1 LWGPSAQH
9 RYLGSRRWGTKM
21 SGKRIVLTSDAT
33 MMSNYNGGVMLGFA
47 AILPAS
53 MISER
58 IFKWLFCPP
67 VEAGADGSALLAPC
81 GMRKVEAALL
91 EAGFSRDEVIVAHP
105 DRLGE
110 AIGPDTE
117 IVGIGHDD
125 PMGKIA
131 IREIEEMIRRGAPY
145 NRTKFLELLG
155 HPLIREH
162 RPKVVIGGNGSWEL
176 RGEDAG
182 VDHIY
187 LGEGERTFPAICKRI
202 IGGEDVPQ
210 EVEGEAVPGDEI
222 PVNRGA
228 TVGGIVEIG
237 RGCWR
242 GCSFCSPTM
251 RRPRNRPVSR
261 ILEDAR
267 VNLSAGQ
274 RDLILHSE
282 DAFMYGSTGMVPER
296 EILTDLFQRVKG
308 LGPRTVDVSH
318 MSLASVYHSQ
328 DLLAEISEVVGV
340 GSDQR
345 YMSAWIGIETGSP
358 RLLAKH
364 MKNKT
369 KPAPLEAWPEMVRD
383 CYGLFRDQSWLPV
396 ASLVLGLPGET
407 ATDVVATTELVE
419 SLKESVGL
427 MLPLFFTPIGETRL
441 GRARGFGRERAT
453 PEHWELVGTCLEYN
467 LRHLKALHRYYS
479 ERMTA
484 GPVQHLALRGTNILA
499 DYALKKYLRRMKRG
513 EPPN

>member
-1 LWGPSAQH
+1 
-9 RYLGSRRWGTKM
+9 M

>member
-1 LWGPSAQH
+1 
-9 RYLGSRRWGTKM
+9 M

-53 MISER
+53 MIHER

-67 VEAGADGSALLAPC
+67 VEAGPDGSAFLAPC

-91 EAGFSRDEVIVAHP
+91 EAGFPSDEVMVAHP
-105 DRLGE
+105 DHLDK

-131 IREIEEMIRRGAPY
+131 VREIENVINRGAPY
-145 NRTKFLELLG
+145 NRTKFLELVR

-176 RGEDAG
+176 RGEDVG

-187 LGEGERTFPAICKRI
+187 LGEAEKTFPSICKRI
-202 IGGEDVPQ
+202 IAGEDVPK
-210 EVEGEAVPGDEI
+210 EIEGEVVPGSEI

-251 RRPRNRPVSR
+251 RTPRHRPVSR
-261 ILEDAR
+261 ILEDAS
-267 VNLSAGQ
+267 VNLRAGQ
-274 RDLILHSE
+274 KDLILHSE
-282 DAFMYGSTGMVPER
+282 DAFMYGSAGMVPER
-296 EILTDLFQRVKG
+296 EKPIDLIRRVKD
-308 LGPRTVDVSH
+308 LGPRTVDLSH
-318 MSLASVYHSQ
+318 LSIASVYHNQ
-328 DLLAEISEVVGV
+328 FLLEEISEIVGV
-340 GSDQR
+340 GTDQR

-358 RLLAKH
+358 GLLARH
-364 MKNKT
+364 MKNKA
-369 KPAPLEAWPEMVRD
+369 KPAPLEAWPEMVRE
-383 CYGLFRDQSWLPV
+383 CYVLFRERSWLPV

-407 ATDVVATTELVE
+407 ASDVVATTELVE

-427 MLPLFFTPIGETRL
+427 MLPLFFTPIGETCL
-441 GRARGFGRERAT
+441 GKARGFGREEAS

-467 LRHLKALHRYYS
+467 LRHLKALHGYYS

-484 GPVQHLALRGTNILA
+484 GPGRHLALRSMNILA
-499 DYALKKYLRRMKRG
+499 DYALKKYLGRMKRG

>member
-1 LWGPSAQH
+1 
-9 RYLGSRRWGTKM
+9 M

-67 VEAGADGSALLAPC
+67 VEAGPDGSALLAPC
-81 GMRKVEAALL
+81 GTRKIEAALL
-91 EAGFSRDEVIVAHP
+91 ESGFSRDEVIVAHP
-105 DRLGE
+105 DHLDK
-110 AIGPDTE
+110 AIGTETE

-131 IREIEEMIRRGAPY
+131 IREIEEMIGRGAPY
-145 NRTKFLELLG
+145 NRTKFLELVD
-155 HPLIREH
+155 HPLIKEH

-176 RGEDAG
+176 KGEDVG
-182 VDHIY
+182 VDLIY
-187 LGEGERTFPAICKRI
+187 LGEGERTFPQVCRKIVA
-202 IGGEDVPQ
+202 GEDVGG
-210 EVEGEAVPGDEI
+210 EVEGEAVPGDDI

-251 RRPRNRPVSR
+251 RKPRHRPVSN
-261 ILEDAR
+261 ILKDAE
-267 VNLSAGQ
+267 VNIKAGQ
-274 RDLILHSE
+274 TDLILHSE
-282 DAFMYGSTGMVPER
+282 DAFMYGSNGIEPAKEK
-296 EILTDLFQRVKG
+296 ILDLFRQVKD
-308 LGPRTVDVSH
+308 LGPRTIDVSH

-328 DLLAEISEVVGV
+328 DLLAEISEIVGV
-340 GSDQR
+340 GTDQK

-358 RLLAKH
+358 RLLEKH

-369 KPAPLEAWPEMVRD
+369 SPAPRETWPEMVRE
-383 CYGLFRDQSWLPV
+383 CYGLFKDQSWLPV

-407 ATDVVATTELVE
+407 EEDVALTTDLVE
-419 SLKESVGL
+419 SLKGSIGL

-441 GRARGFGRERAT
+441 GNARGFGKDQAR

-484 GPVQHLALRGTNILA
+484 GLCQHLALHGINLLS

>member
-1 LWGPSAQH
+1 
-9 RYLGSRRWGTKM
+9 M

-58 IFKWLFCPP
+58 IFRWLFCPP
-67 VEAGADGSALLAPC
+67 VEAGPDGSALLAPC

-91 EAGFSRDEVIVAHP
+91 EAGFSRDEVMVAHP
-105 DRLGE
+105 DRLDK

-131 IREIEEMIRRGAPY
+131 IREIEEMINRGAPY

-155 HPLIREH
+155 HPLIKEH

-176 RGEDAG
+176 KGEDDR

-187 LGEGERTFPAICKRI
+187 LGEGERTFPSICRKI
-202 IGGEDVPQ
+202 IAGEEVPK
-210 EVEGEAVPGDEI
+210 EVEGEAVPGGEI
-222 PVNRGA
+222 PINRGA

-251 RRPRNRPVSR
+251 RRPRHRPVSK
-261 ILEDAR
+261 ILEDAL
-267 VNLSAGQ
+267 VNLEAGQ
-274 RDLILHSE
+274 GDLILHSE
-282 DAFMYGSTGMVPER
+282 DAFMYGSVGTDPDGDR
-296 EILTDLFQRVKG
+296 LLDLFRQVKG
-308 LGPRTVDVSH
+308 IGPRTVDVSH
-318 MSLASVYHSQ
+318 VSLASVYHSQ
-328 DLLAEISEVVGV
+328 DLLAEISEIVGV
-340 GSDQR
+340 GTDQR
-345 YMSAWIGIETGSP
+345 YMSAWIGIETASP
-358 RLLAKH
+358 DLLAKH
-364 MKNKT
+364 MKNKAS
-369 KPAPLEAWPEMVRD
+369 PAPLEKWPEMVRE
-383 CYGLFRDQSWLPV
+383 CYGLFSDMSWLPV

-407 ATDVVATTELVE
+407 EEDVVLTTELVE
-419 SLKESVGL
+419 SLKGHIGL
-427 MLPLFFTPIGETRL
+427 ILPLFFTPIGETRL
-441 GRARGFGRERAT
+441 GNARGFGRDRAR

-467 LRHLKALHRYYS
+467 LRHLKALHSYYS

-484 GPVQHLALRGTNILA
+484 GLGQHLALRGVNLLA
-499 DYALKKYLRRMKRG
+499 DITLKKYLARMKRG

>member
-1 LWGPSAQH
+1 
-9 RYLGSRRWGTKM
+9 M

-91 EAGFSRDEVIVAHP
+91 EAGFSPDEVIVAHP
-105 DRLGE
+105 DHLDE

-131 IREIEEMIRRGAPY
+131 VREIEEMINRGAPY

-187 LGEGERTFPAICKRI
+187 LGEGERTFPSICKRI
-202 IGGEDVPQ
+202 IGGEDVPR

-251 RRPRNRPVSR
+251 RRTRSRPVSR

-282 DAFMYGSTGMVPER
+282 DAFMYGSVGMVPEK
-296 EILTDLFQRVKG
+296 EILLDLFRRVKG

-328 DLLAEISEVVGV
+328 DLLAEVSEVVGV

-369 KPAPLEAWPEMVRD
+369 KPAPLEAWPEMVRE
-383 CYGLFRDQSWLPV
+383 CYGLFRDRSWLPV

-441 GRARGFGRERAT
+441 GKARGFGREEAT
-453 PEHWELVGTCLEYN
+453 PEHWELVGSCLEYN
-467 LRHLKALHRYYS
+467 LRHLKALHSYYS

-499 DYALKKYLRRMKRG
+499 DFALKKYLGRMKRG

>member
-1 LWGPSAQH
+1 MIQQ
-9 RYLGSRRWGTKM
+9 M

-53 MISER
+53 MIQER

-67 VEAGADGSALLAPC
+67 VEAGPDGSAILAPC

-91 EAGFSRDEVIVAHP
+91 ESGFSREEVMVAHP
-105 DRLGE
+105 DHLDE
-110 AIGPDTE
+110 AIGSDTE
-117 IVGIGHDD
+117 IVGITHDD

-131 IREIEEMIRRGAPY
+131 VREIEEMIGRGAPY
-145 NRTKFLELLG
+145 NRTKFLELLS
-155 HPLIREH
+155 HPLIKEY

-176 RGEDAG
+176 RGEDVG
-182 VDHIY
+182 VDLIY
-187 LGEGERTFPAICKRI
+187 LGEGERTFPRVCKKMMV
-202 IGGEDVPQ
+202 GEDVGG
-210 EVEGEAVPGDEI
+210 EIEGETVPGDEI

-251 RRPRNRPVSR
+251 RTPRHRPVSN
-261 ILEDAR
+261 ILKDAE
-267 VNLSAGQ
+267 VNIKAGQ
-274 RDLILHSE
+274 TDLILHSE
-282 DAFMYGSTGMVPER
+282 DAFMYGSNGTEPAR
-296 EILTDLFQRVKG
+296 EKILDLFRQVKD

-328 DLLAEISEVVGV
+328 DLLAEISEIVGI
-340 GSDQR
+340 GTDQK

-369 KPAPLEAWPEMVRD
+369 KPAPLEIWLEMVRE
-383 CYGLFRDQSWLPV
+383 CYALFNDQSWLPV

-407 ATDVVATTELVE
+407 EEDVVATTELVE
-419 SLKESVGL
+419 SLKDHVGL

-441 GRARGFGRERAT
+441 GNARGFGKDQAR

-484 GPVQHLALRGTNILA
+484 GLCQHLALRGVNLLS

>member
-1 LWGPSAQH
+1 
-9 RYLGSRRWGTKM
+9 M

-33 MMSNYNGGVMLGFA
+33 MMSNYNGGVMLGFV

-53 MISER
+53 IISER

-67 VEAGADGSALLAPC
+67 VEAGPDGSALLAPC
-81 GMRKVEAALL
+81 GTRKIEAALL
-91 EAGFSRDEVIVAHP
+91 ESGFSRDEVIVAHP
-105 DRLGE
+105 DHLDK
-110 AIGPDTE
+110 AIGSETE

-131 IREIEEMIRRGAPY
+131 IREIEEMIGRGAPY
-145 NRTKFLELLG
+145 NRTKFLELVG
-155 HPLIREH
+155 HPLIKEH

-176 RGEDAG
+176 KGEDVG
-182 VDHIY
+182 VDLIY
-187 LGEGERTFPAICKRI
+187 LGEGERTFPQVCRKI
-202 IGGEDVPQ
+202 IGREDVGG
-210 EVEGEAVPGDEI
+210 EVEGEAVPGDDI
-222 PVNRGA
+222 PVNRAA

-251 RRPRNRPVSR
+251 RKPRHRPVTN
-261 ILEDAR
+261 ILKDAE
-267 VNLSAGQ
+267 VNIKAGQ
-274 RDLILHSE
+274 TDLILHSE
-282 DAFMYGSTGMVPER
+282 DAFMYGSNGTVPDR
-296 EILTDLFQRVKG
+296 EKILDLFRRVKG

-328 DLLAEISEVVGV
+328 DLLAEISEIVGV
-340 GSDQR
+340 GTDQR

-369 KPAPLEAWPEMVRD
+369 SPAPREIWPEMVRE
-383 CYGLFRDQSWLPV
+383 CYGLFKDQSWLPV

-407 ATDVVATTELVE
+407 EEDVALTTELVE
-419 SLKESVGL
+419 SLKGSIGL

-441 GRARGFGRERAT
+441 GNAKGFGKDQAR

-467 LRHLKALHRYYS
+467 LCHLKALHRYYS

-484 GPVQHLALRGTNILA
+484 GLCQHLALHGINLLS